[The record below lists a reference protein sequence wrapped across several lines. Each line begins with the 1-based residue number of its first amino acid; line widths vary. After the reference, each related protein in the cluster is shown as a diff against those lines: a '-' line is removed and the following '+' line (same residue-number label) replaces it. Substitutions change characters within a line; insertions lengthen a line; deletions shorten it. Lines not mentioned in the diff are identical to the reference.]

1 VQPISGGVR
10 KGLRQCLRHPH
21 TLAKRHRIPEERD
34 ARTCWRRDHL
44 AVAVLVDC
52 IVNIVDDAPKGIN
65 LTDRRAAASRRMQL
79 EVLQSLDPDGIA
91 RRLRG
96 MKAWDQAPA
105 QSTEDG
111 TTLAAAP
118 DHAGAS
124 RRPSQRSVRAP
135 ESAGP

>member
-52 IVNIVDDAPKGIN
+52 IVNIVDDAPS
-65 LTDRRAAASRRMQL
+65 LAVEASIV
-79 EVLQSLDPDGIA
+79 E
-91 RRLRG
+91 
-96 MKAWDQAPA
+96 
-105 QSTEDG
+105 
-111 TTLAAAP
+111 
-118 DHAGAS
+118 HAGMPGPPPENRVRQGKAGS
-124 RRPSQRSVRAP
+124 SDFNRGRRHDQGIGLRDGQAQDN
-135 ESAGP
+135 